1 MLHRDFTIFREILSN
16 PTLALA
22 RREGFA
28 SAAAAASSRRR
39 RRGRGGLARL
49 PHSSTSSLTVSVEVK
64 IMTTEEEEEER
75 EAVGITE
82 AKDYASL
89 GRQPYSSVN
98 SEGTSE
104 KVSF

>member
-1 MLHRDFTIFREILSN
+1 
-16 PTLALA
+16 
-22 RREGFA
+22 
-28 SAAAAASSRRR
+28 
-39 RRGRGGLARL
+39 
-49 PHSSTSSLTVSVEVK
+49 
-64 IMTTEEEEEER
+64 MTTEEEEER

>member
-1 MLHRDFTIFREILSN
+1 M
-16 PTLALA
+16 
-22 RREGFA
+22 
-28 SAAAAASSRRR
+28 
-39 RRGRGGLARL
+39 

-64 IMTTEEEEEER
+64 IMTTEEEEER